1 MLVESLRSAR
11 RELRLNASRAV
22 VVFDGLLG
30 KPGATGAMRSHY
42 ALKIRR
48 VLKAAPDADVLLSE
62 GWLHQANSL
71 RCAMTHIP
79 HTPLVFVI
87 QDDTQ
92 VGPGGID
99 IAHIH
104 RHLSRDPSVEYVR
117 LASDS
122 DCNVMGRM
130 QRGYVP
136 CTAHPRSPM
145 LHRTHRWL
153 DRPHL
158 AARHHYDEQLF
169 RTLPFDAKVTPE
181 QVLDQRSRMDA
192 NWSLWVYGRRGDMQ
206 RDLHW
211 PQRINGRLVSKE
223 LAGDLVRR
231 GKLNL
236 TLGSTYAH
244 SYLIHAYAGRTQDVN
259 PTQIR
264 RQIFR
269 THNPIA
275 WDKED
280 RLSEAGA

>member
-1 MLVESLRSAR
+1 
-11 RELRLNASRAV
+11 
-22 VVFDGLLG
+22 
-30 KPGATGAMRSHY
+30 
-42 ALKIRR
+42 
-48 VLKAAPDADVLLSE
+48 
-62 GWLHQANSL
+62 
-71 RCAMTHIP
+71 
-79 HTPLVFVI
+79 
-87 QDDTQ
+87 
-92 VGPGGID
+92 
-99 IAHIH
+99 
-104 RHLSRDPSVEYVR
+104 
-117 LASDS
+117 
-122 DCNVMGRM
+122 
-130 QRGYVP
+130 
-136 CTAHPRSPM
+136 M

-158 AARHHYDEQLF
+158 AARRHYDEQLF

-181 QVLDQRSRMDA
+181 QVLDQHSRMDA

-236 TLGSTYAH
+236 TLESTYAH